1 MDAGQ
6 PIPAGVRARNGLR
19 PALRSS
25 ARPAPESALADAA
38 FGSLVRSVLAG
49 GQSALCAAA
58 GRRTVPDLYA
68 RRQRA
73 RFGGLFCHP
82 EPPAFA
88 LLRQI
93 LGDFNV
99 ASAQARQAGKDF
111 FAIFEKNYEKHLFF
125 CEKIG
130 YNKETKRYANADCRV
145 GRNQR
150 CACANR
156 HSLQS
161 C

>member
-19 PALRSS
+19 PALRFS
-25 ARPAPESALADAA
+25 ARPAPEPALADAA
-38 FGSLVRSVLAG
+38 SGFLVRPVLAG
-49 GQSALCAAA
+49 GQSAVCTAA
-58 GRRTVPDLYA
+58 GRRAVPDLYA
-68 RRQRA
+68 RRERA
-73 RFGGLFCHP
+73 RLGGLFCRT
-82 EPPAFA
+82 EPPVFA

-93 LGDFNV
+93 LGDFIV
-99 ASAQARQAGKDF
+99 ASASARQARKDF

-130 YNKETKRYANADCRV
+130 YNKETKRDTNADCRV